1 MINYDIMIQVI
12 IMKHR
17 ETTRT
22 VTVGNLQLGG
32 QNKVLIQSMTNTK
45 THDVEAT
52 VQQILAL
59 EKAGC
64 EIVRMAVL
72 DESDARAIAQIKPRV
87 HVPLVADI
95 HFNHRLA
102 LISIEGGI
110 DKIRINPGNIGSKE
124 NVKAVVEKCQ
134 ERNIPIR
141 IGINSG
147 SLEKEVLDKYGGPC
161 AEAMIESAKKH
172 VEILEECGFYDIVL
186 SFKSSDVML
195 TIEAYQ
201 KAAEVFPYPLHLGV
215 TEAGTFTSSSIKS
228 SAALGT
234 LLSQGIG
241 DTIRVSISADPV
253 EEIIVCKQ
261 LLKCFKLIKNVPN
274 LVSCPTCGRIQY
286 DMIPIVLEVEK
297 FLNTIQ
303 ADIHVA
309 VMGCPVNGPQEASRA
324 DIGIAGGK
332 ETGLLFKKGK
342 MIKTVPQDQILDV
355 LKEEILKMI

>member
-1 MINYDIMIQVI
+1 MKKREMTRPVQV
-12 IMKHR
+12 
-17 ETTRT
+17 
-22 VTVGNLQLGG
+22 GPYQLGG

-45 THDVEAT
+45 THDVIAT
-52 VQQILAL
+52 VNQIKAL
-59 EKAGC
+59 QKAGC

-72 DESDARAIAQIKPRV
+72 DEADALAIKDIKAQVDI
-87 HVPLVADI
+87 PLVADI

-102 LISIEGGI
+102 LIALDGGI
-110 DKIRINPGNIGSKE
+110 DKIRINPGNIGAKE
-124 NVKAVVEKCQ
+124 NVMAVVKKCQ
-134 ERNIPIR
+134 EKNVPIR

-147 SLEKEVLDKYGGPC
+147 SLERELLDQYGAPC
-161 AEAMIESAKKH
+161 ADAMIESARKH
-172 VEILEECGFYDIVL
+172 VDILEECGFHDIVL
-186 SFKSSDVML
+186 SFKSSDVQL

-201 KAAEVFPYPLHLGV
+201 KASEVFPYPLHLGV

-253 EEIIVCKQ
+253 DEIIVCKQ
-261 LLKCFKLIKNVPN
+261 LLKCFDLAKNVPN

-342 MIKTVPQDQILDV
+342 MIKAVPQDQIVEV

>member
-1 MINYDIMIQVI
+1 
-12 IMKHR
+12 MKKR
-17 ETTRT
+17 EMTRP
-22 VTVGNLQLGG
+22 VQVGNLQLGG
-32 QNKVLIQSMTNTK
+32 QNKVWIQSMTNTK

-52 VQQILAL
+52 VKQILAL
-59 EKAGC
+59 EEAGC

-72 DESDARAIAQIKPRV
+72 DEADAKAIAEIKPRV

-102 LISIEGGI
+102 LIALDGGI
-110 DKIRINPGNIGSKE
+110 DKIRINPGNIGAKE
-124 NVKAVVEKCQ
+124 NVQAVVEKCK
-134 ERNIPIR
+134 EKHVPIR

-147 SLEKEVLDKYGGPC
+147 SLEKEVLEKYGGPC
-161 AEAMIESAKKH
+161 ADAMIESARKH
-172 VEILEECGFYDIVL
+172 VDILEECGFYDIVL

-201 KAAEVFPYPLHLGV
+201 KASEVFPYPLHLGV

-261 LLKCFKLIKNVPN
+261 LLKCFDLVKNVPN

-297 FLNTIQ
+297 FLNTIH

-342 MIKTVPQDQILDV
+342 MIKAVPQDQILDV
-355 LKEEILKMI
+355 LKEEILKMIETGH